1 MSREGRDAVL
11 CNLSFSCLY
20 LHMKERVDL
29 GWTVTIGEMKVGIY
43 NNCMY
48 LMMKRWWGVIGG
60 CWRKACGVPGNNFRS
75 SLIIERSI
83 WRIGGSCTVPGGE
96 WGHFLSF
103 ARHYFRFEWKNVPC
117 NFLIEFRRLLCQC
130 LVSDYCCALSGV
142 ESFGWK
148 WHLREAAAGEQFRAL
163 VRDSCGSETVGD
175 ADNDLERRHWRWLR
189 SWCHSSSLIE
199 TSSVKT
205 RGHLKQEMD
214 YIESSTE
221 RYLTVRRD
229 SK

>member
-1 MSREGRDAVL
+1 MRSGHRRDESRKLQLYVFDDEAV
-11 CNLSFSCLY
+11 
-20 LHMKERVDL
+20 
-29 GWTVTIGEMKVGIY
+29 VG
-43 NNCMY
+43 CS
-48 LMMKRWWGVIGG
+48 
-60 CWRKACGVPGNNFRS
+60 RKACGVPGNNFGS

-221 RYLTVRRD
+221 RYLTVNLILNYFPWNLGHQSRGQLP
-229 SK
+229 

>member
-1 MSREGRDAVL
+1 MYVL
-11 CNLSFSCLY
+11 FWWWSGDGEWLVDVE
-20 LHMKERVDL
+20 ERR
-29 GWTVTIGEMKVGIY
+29 VGY
-43 NNCMY
+43 
-48 LMMKRWWGVIGG
+48 
-60 CWRKACGVPGNNFRS
+60 PGITS
-75 SLIIERSI
+75 SLIIESSI
-83 WRIGGSCTVPGGE
+83 WRIGGSCTEPGGE
-96 WGHFLSF
+96 WGYFLSF

-148 WHLREAAAGEQFRAL
+148 WHLRDSAGAQFRAL
-163 VRDSCGSETVGD
+163 VGDSCGSGMVGE

-205 RGHLKQEMD
+205 RGHLEQEME
-214 YIESSTE
+214 YIVSSTK
-221 RYLTVRRD
+221 RYLQLGRTVIAISAD
-229 SK
+229 